1 MSANRADPER
11 LSGLSRIAGGYRAIL
26 CDVWGVVH
34 NGLRPF
40 AGAVDALARFRAGGG
55 LVILITN
62 APRPRRPV
70 LGQLDHIGVDRAAY
84 DRVVTS
90 GDVARGL
97 LVEHGEARILHLGP
111 DRDLSLY
118 EGLPITLAAP
128 EDAEVVSCTGLYD
141 EDNETADDYVQLL
154 TKLRDRGLAMVCANP
169 DLVVERGDKLIP
181 CAGALAERYVELGG
195 RVAIAGKPH
204 PPIYD
209 EALAEL
215 AELAGGPVPREGI
228 LAIGDGLPT
237 DIRGGNQAGLDTLF
251 ISGGI
256 HAIDFG
262 AVDEPE
268 AALVGGVLTRSG
280 LGAVGFMPRLVW

>member
-11 LSGLSRIAGGYRAIL
+11 LSGLSRIAGSYRAIL

-40 AGAVDALARFRAGGG
+40 ASAVDALSRFRADGGVV
-55 LVILITN
+55 LLITN
-62 APRPRRPV
+62 APRPRQPV

-84 DRVVTS
+84 DLVVTS

-118 EGLPITLAAP
+118 AGLPVTLSTP
-128 EDAEVVSCTGLYD
+128 DEAEVISCTGLYD
-141 EDNETADDYVQLL
+141 EDNETADDYLDLL
-154 TKLRDRGLAMVCANP
+154 TRLRDRGLTMVCANP

-181 CAGALAERYVELGG
+181 CAGALAALYVQLGG
-195 RVAIAGKPH
+195 KVSIAGKPH
-204 PPIYD
+204 PPVY
-209 EALAEL
+209 EKALSELAALAG
-215 AELAGGPVPREGI
+215 APIPREAI

-237 DIRGGNQAGLDTLF
+237 DIRGGNDAGLDTLF

-256 HAIDFG
+256 HALDFG
-262 AVDEPE
+262 TLEDPQAE
-268 AALVGGVLTRSG
+268 LVGGVLARSG
-280 LGAVGFMPRLVW
+280 LGAVGFMPRLAW